1 MTSSL
6 STHVWTRISSLIQI
20 IFQTRNIPSKLAWNN
35 VVMIPKP
42 QSSECRGI
50 WLTETIWKVISRII
64 NYRIT
69 SSISFHNWV
78 HGFQAKHGTGTA
90 ILDLKLTMTHTLET
104 NTPLHTVLIDL
115 RKSYDYVN
123 RSKMIQLLQE
133 YGVGEKMRNVIEN
146 YWEKQLVVVRKGKF
160 FGNPFHPT
168 RGVTQG
174 DIISPTLFNIV
185 VDTVVRNVA
194 QTVIRNAFVWM

>member
-1 MTSSL
+1 
-6 STHVWTRISSLIQI
+6 
-20 IFQTRNIPSKLAWNN
+20 
-35 VVMIPKP
+35 
-42 QSSECRGI
+42 
-50 WLTETIWKVISRII
+50 
-64 NYRIT
+64 
-69 SSISFHNWV
+69 
-78 HGFQAKHGTGTA
+78 
-90 ILDLKLTMTHTLET
+90 
-104 NTPLHTVLIDL
+104 
-115 RKSYDYVN
+115 
-123 RSKMIQLLQE
+123 MIQLLQE

-194 QTVIRNAFVWM
+194 QTVIRNAFV